1 MDHYEELAG
10 RIPPGLM
17 PGKTVEELAEML
29 RSDLL
34 ATAEYTD
41 EDGRR
46 VSLSGAVAEI
56 AEKLLPDEAPALET
70 ASTLPS
76 DSMTK
81 RRASES

>member
-17 PGKTVEELAEML
+17 PGKTVEELAELL

-41 EDGRR
+41 EHGRR
-46 VSLSGAVAEI
+46 VSLSGAVAAI
-56 AEKLLPDEAPALET
+56 AEKFLPDDAQTSGSAGTAP
-70 ASTLPS
+70 SG
-76 DSMTK
+76 SMAE
-81 RRASES
+81 RRASDV